1 MRMWVLYDRCDYEKN
16 VFFADRLVK
25 NSEVLGYTSSV
36 VLTDSLPDEAPDA
49 VISRTRDWRLTHS
62 LEEKGARVFNPSEV
76 SRICNDKHTTYQLA
90 EELGIPT
97 LPHSIEGQQLP
108 EGPPWVVKSR
118 TGHGGSQVFM
128 AEGREELEGILQK
141 LGSDALVQK
150 VAPVLGRDMR
160 AYVLDGEIISC
171 VMRSSD
177 KDFRANH
184 SLGGRAE
191 LCRPSEE
198 CRRIVSKMS
207 EALGPCFVGI
217 DFVFGEESKAFL
229 NEVEDV
235 VGTRM
240 LYELT
245 GLDPAAIL
253 VDNVHSKMSL

>member
-25 NSEVLGYTSSV
+25 ISENLGYRSSV
-36 VLTDSLPDEAPDA
+36 ILTDSLPDEVPDV
-49 VISRTRDWRLTHS
+49 VISRTRDWRLTRS

-76 SRICNDKHTTYQLA
+76 SRICNDKHVTYQSA
-90 EELGIPT
+90 EVLGIPT
-97 LPHSIEGQQLP
+97 LPHSIEGGQLP

-128 AEGREELEGILQK
+128 AEGHAELDKILQE

-160 AYVLDGEIISC
+160 AYVLDGTVISC

-177 KDFRANH
+177 TDFRANH

-191 LCRPSEE
+191 LYQPSEE
-198 CRRIVSKMS
+198 CRRIISKMS
-207 EALGPCFVGI
+207 EALGPCFVGM
-217 DFVFGEESKAFL
+217 DFVFGEDGKAFL

-235 VGTRM
+235 AGTRM

-245 GLDPAAIL
+245 ELDPAAIL
-253 VDNVHSKMSL
+253 VNNVHSKMSL

>member
-1 MRMWVLYDRCDYEKN
+1 M
-16 VFFADRLVK
+16 
-25 NSEVLGYTSSV
+25 
-36 VLTDSLPDEAPDA
+36 PDEIPDA
-49 VISRTRDWRLTHS
+49 VISRTRDWELARS

-76 SRICNDKHTTYQLA
+76 SRICNDKHLTYQLA
-90 EELGIPT
+90 ERLGIPA
-97 LPHSIEGQQLP
+97 LPHSIEGRPLP

-128 AEGREELEGILQK
+128 AEGREDLERILDK
-141 LGSDALVQK
+141 LGPDALVQK

-160 AYVLDGEIISC
+160 AYVLDGRTVAC
-171 VMRSSD
+171 VMRSSGT
-177 KDFRANH
+177 DFRANH

-198 CRRIVSKMS
+198 CIDIISRMS

-217 DFVFGEESKAFL
+217 DFVFGEGGKAFL

-235 VGTRM
+235 AGTRM

-245 GLDPAAIL
+245 SLDPALIL
-253 VDNVHSKMSL
+253 VENVHSKMSL

>member
-16 VFFADRLVK
+16 LFFADRLAK
-25 NSEVLGYTSSV
+25 ISEDLGYSSSV
-36 VLTDSLPDEAPDA
+36 VLTDSLPDEIPDA
-49 VISRTRDWRLTHS
+49 VISRTRDWRLTRS

-97 LPHSIEGQQLP
+97 LPHSVEGQPLP

-128 AEGREELEGILQK
+128 AANHDDLDRVLGE

-150 VAPVLGRDMR
+150 AAPVLGRDMR
-160 AYVLDGEIISC
+160 AYVLDGTILSC

-177 KDFRANH
+177 TDFRANH

-191 LCRPSEE
+191 LCQPSEGCKE
-198 CRRIVSKMS
+198 IVSKMS

-217 DFVFGEESKAFL
+217 DFVFGEEGKAFL

-245 GLDPAAIL
+245 ELDPAAIL
-253 VDNVHSKMSL
+253 VESVHSKMSL